1 MQADYLQIIT
11 VLAFIV
17 GLIFLMAWFARRL
30 TTGRTLDANA
40 ITVVATRFLGP
51 KEKLLLVEVEG
62 TRVLIGINAQSMTPL
77 CTVAHG
83 QPNRLDPDPND
94 FSTALAQAGLTA
106 EPVAHTGA
114 AA

>member
-1 MQADYLQIIT
+1 MQADYLQIVT

-40 ITVVATRFLGP
+40 IAVIATRFLGP

-77 CTVAHG
+77 CTIPHG
-83 QPNRLDPDPND
+83 QQNRLDPDQTK
-94 FSTALAQAGLTA
+94 FSTALVQAELAA

-114 AA
+114 VA

>member
-1 MQADYLQIIT
+1 MQADYLQIVI

-40 ITVVATRFLGP
+40 IAVVATRFLGP

-62 TRVLIGINAQSMTPL
+62 TRVLIGINAQSMTSL
-77 CTVAHG
+77 CTMPVK
-83 QPNRLDPDPND
+83 QPNRVPDQTD
-94 FSTALAQAGLTA
+94 FSTALAQAELVA

>member
-1 MQADYLQIIT
+1 MQADYLQIVT

-40 ITVVATRFLGP
+40 IAVIATRFLGP

-77 CTVAHG
+77 CTIPHG
-83 QPNRLDPDPND
+83 QPNRLHPDQTQ
-94 FSTALAQAGLTA
+94 FSTALAQAELAGG
-106 EPVAHTGA
+106 PVTHTGA

>member
-1 MQADYLQIIT
+1 MQADYLQILI

-30 TTGRTLDANA
+30 TAGRTHDANA
-40 ITVVATRFLGP
+40 IAVVATRFLGP

-62 TRVLIGINAQSMTPL
+62 TRVLIGINGQSMTPL
-77 CTVAHG
+77 CTVRIAAQDQARH
-83 QPNRLDPDPND
+83 DHAD
-94 FSTALAQAGLTA
+94 FSTALSQAAVTAGTVAQ
-106 EPVAHTGA
+106 TGA

>member
-1 MQADYLQIIT
+1 MQADYLQIVT

-30 TTGRTLDANA
+30 TTGRTHDANA
-40 ITVVATRFLGP
+40 IAVVATRFLGP

-77 CTVAHG
+77 CTITHTT
-83 QPNRLDPDPND
+83 QNRIEPERTR
-94 FSTALAQAGLTA
+94 FSTALAQAELAA

-114 AA
+114 VA

>member
-1 MQADYLQIIT
+1 MQADYLQIVT

-30 TTGRTLDANA
+30 TAGRPDDANTIA
-40 ITVVATRFLGP
+40 VVATRFLGP

-62 TRVLIGINAQSMTPL
+62 TRVLIGINAQSMAPL
-77 CTVAHG
+77 CTFRTGRQDRVE
-83 QPNRLDPDPND
+83 LDPNN
-94 FSTALAQAGLTA
+94 FSTALSQAALATEPGAQ
-106 EPVAHTGA
+106 TGA